1 MAIVISQIV
10 NKQFR
15 FVVEKSQV
23 VFLCDTDSV
32 SQRGDDS
39 FFFQTIKATLFSM
52 PQNDAKCIVDTL
64 IKSLHFPVL
73 LYELFDAGKLISV
86 MKWQR

>member
-1 MAIVISQIV
+1 MALVTV

-15 FVVEKSQV
+15 FVVGKSQV
-23 VFLCDTDSV
+23 VFLFDTDLV
-32 SQRGDDS
+32 SQRSGVS
-39 FFFQTIKATLFSM
+39 FFLTIKATPLSM
-52 PQNDAKCIVDTL
+52 LQNDAKCIVDQL

-86 MKWQR
+86 RKWQS